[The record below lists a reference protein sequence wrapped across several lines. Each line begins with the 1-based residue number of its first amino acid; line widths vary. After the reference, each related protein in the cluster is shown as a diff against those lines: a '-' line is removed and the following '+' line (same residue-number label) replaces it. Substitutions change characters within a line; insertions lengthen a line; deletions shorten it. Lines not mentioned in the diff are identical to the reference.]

1 MRLRFPQADP
11 PFFSLPASPA
21 RPAGRISNADTQEAD
36 MKDWAKIRRINKARA
51 VRKQAAE
58 QAKPEWERK
67 WEARELARAH
77 GYIPYVCDE
86 VAAYRF

>member
-1 MRLRFPQADP
+1 
-11 PFFSLPASPA
+11 
-21 RPAGRISNADTQEAD
+21 

-51 VRKQAAE
+51 ARKQAAE

>member
-1 MRLRFPQADP
+1 
-11 PFFSLPASPA
+11 
-21 RPAGRISNADTQEAD
+21 

-51 VRKQAAE
+51 ARKQAAE

-77 GYIPYVCDE
+77 GYIVDSFVCDE
-86 VAAYRF
+86 ARAYRF

>member
-1 MRLRFPQADP
+1 
-11 PFFSLPASPA
+11 
-21 RPAGRISNADTQEAD
+21 

-51 VRKQAAE
+51 MKKAAE

-77 GYIPYVCDE
+77 GYIVDSFVCE
-86 VAAYRF
+86 EARAYRF

>member
-1 MRLRFPQADP
+1 
-11 PFFSLPASPA
+11 
-21 RPAGRISNADTQEAD
+21 

-51 VRKQAAE
+51 ARKQAIE

>member
-1 MRLRFPQADP
+1 
-11 PFFSLPASPA
+11 
-21 RPAGRISNADTQEAD
+21 

-51 VRKQAAE
+51 MKKAAE

-77 GYIPYVCDE
+77 GYIVDNFLCEE
-86 VAAYRF
+86 VRAYRF